1 MIHVDIDTF
10 SETMT
15 RKLRDEPV
23 LYAVQYALTYRCNV
37 ACVHCYAEGADRGAP
52 PELAPE
58 EVRYLFRQFAELGCL
73 HCTVT
78 GGEPLVRPDFDS
90 IWSAIAEQGV
100 RRLLFTNATLVDR
113 RKADFLKQL
122 PPDWV
127 EVTLLGA
134 DAPTHDALTR
144 VKGSFEATLAGVRLL
159 EDAGLRVCIKS
170 VVMKGNV
177 EQIGEIRRLAQTLG
191 DGSFR
196 LDGLLMGAFA
206 GGIDVEALRVPPE
219 RLVEVEEA
227 YGNDA
232 MESWCHEVDRLSGFE
247 RTRLYSCGAARRS
260 AYLSPWGGLQ
270 PCLSA
275 AHISHSLRGT
285 TVHEAWRR
293 LQADVSDRALP
304 TDHACRG
311 CTAFAFCQNCP
322 AAACLDSGEERG
334 VSNYRCA
341 VAKAREKRYNRVKK
355 TDEEQQ

>member
-10 SETMT
+10 SEAMT
-15 RKLRDEPV
+15 RKLRDDPV
-23 LYAVQYALTYRCNV
+23 LYAVQYAFTYRCNV

-52 PELAPE
+52 PELTVE
-58 EVRYLFRQFAELGCL
+58 EVRDLFRKFAELGCL

-78 GGEPLVRPDFDS
+78 GGEPLVRQDFEA
-90 IWSAIAEQGV
+90 IWAAIAEQGI

-144 VKGSFEATLAGVRLL
+144 VKGSFDATLSGIRLL
-159 EDAGLRVCIKS
+159 EDAGLRVCVKS
-170 VVMKGNV
+170 MVMKGNV
-177 EQIGEIRRLAQTLG
+177 AQIGEIRRLAQTLG

-206 GGIDVEALRVPPE
+206 GGIDIEALRVPPE
-219 RLVEVEEA
+219 GLVAVEEA
-227 YGNDA
+227 YGNNA
-232 MESWCHEVDRLSGFE
+232 LESWCHEVERLGGYE

-260 AYLSPWGGLQ
+260 AYVSPWGGLQ

-275 AHISHSLRGT
+275 THISHSLREM
-285 TVHEAWRR
+285 TVREAWRR
-293 LQADVSDRALP
+293 LQADVAGLALP
-304 TDHACRG
+304 SDHACRG

-322 AAACLDSGEERG
+322 ASAYLDSGDEQS
-334 VSNYRCA
+334 VSAYRCA

-355 TDEEQQ
+355 SDEDRQ